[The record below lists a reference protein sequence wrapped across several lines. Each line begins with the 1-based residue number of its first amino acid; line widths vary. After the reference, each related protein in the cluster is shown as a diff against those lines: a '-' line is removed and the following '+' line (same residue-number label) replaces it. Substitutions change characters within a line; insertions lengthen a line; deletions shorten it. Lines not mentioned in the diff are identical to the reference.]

1 MKTLYLALACLL
13 AATAAIAS
21 EDFYEE
27 RFDCLPINGYIDLPG
42 IVYDDLTPL
51 ARQTFNGNTA
61 AVTNALYALP
71 FEEREDF
78 ISLYLEPAAREKHRH
93 FFSRCREVSER
104 RARSAVIEGKDV
116 LPERLR
122 RELQERERV
131 RLALHDGA
139 IPFRIGDAIVYI
151 PVPAGYAVKEGPLV
165 ALQDDGLSDSLAV
178 FEKTEGN
185 KPDGTAPLVG
195 RTLLATV
202 KHVRQAT
209 DNLNAMI
216 SAYRIMVNQ
225 DWRLTALYPPD
236 ATPGVAD
243 SVEYRWNVEPFAI
256 RDVSF
261 CYGQFEK
268 TVDFHGV
275 EQIRYRSTAVIV
287 LPGSY
292 IQVSVMHLA
301 NTTLDMVN
309 EINTD
314 LTRWRDAILAANGK

>member
-1 MKTLYLALACLL
+1 MKTLVLALACLL
-13 AATAAIAS
+13 GAHAAVGG
-21 EDFYEE
+21 DFYEE
-27 RFDCLPINGYIDLPG
+27 EYDCLPVNGFIDLPG

-78 ISLYLEPAAREKHRH
+78 IDLYLEPMAREKHRR
-93 FFSRCREVSER
+93 FFARCREVSER
-104 RARSAVIEGKDV
+104 RARSAVIDGKNI

-122 RELQERERV
+122 RELQERERM

-151 PVPAGYAVKEGPLV
+151 PVPAGYAVKEGPVV
-165 ALQDDGLSDSLAV
+165 ALQDDGLADSLAV

-185 KPDGTAPLVG
+185 RPDGTAPLV
-195 RTLLATV
+195 RRNLLATV

-209 DNLNAMI
+209 DNLNAMVT
-216 SAYRIMVNQ
+216 AYRIMVDQ
-225 DWRLTALYPPD
+225 DWRLTAMYPPD
-236 ATPGVAD
+236 ATPGGAD
-243 SVEYRWNVEPFAI
+243 SAEYRWNLEPFGV
-256 RDVSF
+256 RDASF

-275 EQIRYRSTAVIV
+275 EQIRYRATAVIV

-301 NTTLDMVN
+301 NTSLDVVN

-314 LTRWRDAILAANGK
+314 LTRWRDGILAANGK